1 MRKRQP
7 LPIKWGDEGKRA
19 HFGLLVHFGVL
30 GVFFNFVFGGFF
42 FKFFCGWS
50 SLIFYFFSSSTLFCI
65 RLQHFLG
72 FSTFQRSST
81 FLALIFWHVKL
92 NLSPNYRSSSTF
104 FFKFDFPFFFNS
116 SLSSRVSFGFGI
128 LEEDLPTLDICPFWH
143 SRLKA
148 YWPFASPSRPLL
160 LLRWSLWSSTSS
172 SLYSRWLINSRELLA
187 PKNLWVA

>member
-116 SLSSRVSFGFGI
+116 SLSSSLSFVFGI
-128 LEEDLPTLDICPFWH
+128 LEEEELYTLGVCVFRHFDVKVYRSFT
-143 SRLKA
+143 
-148 YWPFASPSRPLL
+148 SPSQPPL
-160 LLRWSLWSSTSS
+160 LLRWSSWHHQAH
-172 SLYSRWLINSRELLA
+172 Y
-187 PKNLWVA
+187 VAQQKGEFG